1 MNIGFGGVTILQ
13 IIIIFGMLWI
23 FIHPLVSKQVRGWQR
38 FNWFILTL
46 FFSFAGYL
54 AYYVFGI
61 LLKSKLKRKKEPF
74 TWPSTTAEQWI
85 RR

>member
-1 MNIGFGGVTILQ
+1 MTGNGGVTISQ
-13 IIIIFGMLWI
+13 VIIITAIVWMY
-23 FIHPLVSKQVRGWQR
+23 IHPFVSKKVRGWQR

-46 FFSFAGYL
+46 FFSVIGYV

-61 LLKSKLKRKKEPF
+61 LLRRKKEPF
-74 TWPSTTAEQWI
+74 TWPSTTSEQWI